1 MSIRSAEM
9 TKWQD
14 ILRYSSKPRA
24 RSTVR
29 RFYDIWRKENGLPL
43 QCDNPQCHFHTA
55 PLAWNGKPLG
65 LILDHVE
72 GNKYDNHPSSLR
84 YLCPNCDSQL
94 ETRGGANRGR
104 LSNVTDDGYILKKK
118 NGTTIA
124 AATGRASGSSK
135 AVAKMEV
142 AVRDSVTSSAQ
153 QSAAGDALPRT
164 PER

>member
-1 MSIRSAEM
+1 MFSSTARGAPLNRNVRHQHGYKRAGM
-9 TKWQD
+9 TRWQD
-14 ILRYSSKPRA
+14 ILRYSSKPRP

-29 RFYDIWRKENGLPL
+29 RFYDIWRTENGIPL
-43 QCDNPQCHFHTA
+43 RCDNPTCQFHTA
-55 PLAWNGKPLG
+55 PLLWNGKPFG

-72 GNKYDNHPSSLR
+72 GNKYDNHPKSLR

-104 LSNVTDDGYILKKK
+104 LRNVTDDGYIIRKK

-135 AVAKMEV
+135 AIA
-142 AVRDSVTSSAQ
+142 
-153 QSAAGDALPRT
+153 
-164 PER
+164 

>member
-1 MSIRSAEM
+1 M

-14 ILRYSSKPRA
+14 ILRYSFKPRA

-29 RFYDIWRKENGLPL
+29 RFYDIWRKEHGLPL
-43 QCDNPQCHFHTA
+43 RCDNQQCIFHTA
-55 PLAWNGKPLG
+55 PLLWNGKPLG

-72 GNKYDNHPSSLR
+72 GNKYDNHPRSLR

-104 LSNVTDDGYILKKK
+104 LNNVTDDGYILKKK

-124 AATGRASGSSK
+124 AATGRTSGSSK
-135 AVAKMEV
+135 AVAKMEEV
-142 AVRDSVTSSAQ
+142 VCDSVKPGAHQ
-153 QSAAGDALPRT
+153 RVPADATAKR
-164 PER
+164 RRG